1 MQLYV
6 HIPFCKSKC
15 RYCDFNSYAC
25 FGNATILRY
34 LNGLNREIELAAD
47 KFCHSK
53 IDTIYIGG
61 GTPSVLGETDVK
73 SVADAIKTYFDL
85 STLKEWTIE
94 CNPESITESK
104 LRAYRDIGI
113 NRISIGV
120 QSLDDRNLKAIGR
133 IHSSEVAL
141 EKIALANK
149 YFDNVS
155 CDLIIGLP
163 FDDENSVRRKV
174 SALAPL
180 VKHISMYELIVE
192 DGTPL
197 KSMVERGEI
206 ILPCDDDTQSL
217 FEAAMDEAK
226 KRGFER
232 YEVSN
237 FAKDGLISRHNF
249 GYWTR
254 EEYLGLGAGAYSLVK
269 TVDGSKK
276 LDKEN
281 RFANVKDVNQYIKY
295 IENAQ
300 KFDDI
305 DKVDVEYLCDKD
317 VRNEAIMLSLRT
329 TRGVESNLLTIP
341 DNLKNFFEEADGF
354 TRLNARGMAVMNSI
368 LAEILDI

>member
-25 FGNATILRY
+25 FDDTTILRY
-34 LNGLNREIELAAD
+34 LNALNREIALAGD
-47 KFCHSK
+47 KYRNAK

-61 GTPSVLGETDVK
+61 GTPSVLCENDVK
-73 SVADAIKTYFDL
+73 SVAETIKNHFDL
-85 STLKEWTIE
+85 SALKEWTIE

-104 LRAYRDIGI
+104 LRVYRDIGI

-120 QSLDDRNLKAIGR
+120 QSLDDRNLKVIGR

-163 FDDENSVRRKV
+163 FDDENSVREEV

-206 ILPCDDDTQSL
+206 VLPCDDDTQSL
-217 FEAAMDEAK
+217 FETAMDEAK
-226 KRGFER
+226 KRGLER

-237 FAKDGLISRHNF
+237 FAGDGLISRHNF

-269 TVDGSKK
+269 TEDGNKP
-276 LDKEN
+276 LDKEK

-305 DKVDVEYLCDKD
+305 DRVDVEYLSEKD
-317 VRNEAIMLSLRT
+317 VKNEKIMLGLRT

-354 TRLNARGMAVMNSI
+354 TRLNARGMAVMNSV
-368 LAEILDI
+368 LTEILDI

>member
-25 FGNATILRY
+25 FDDATILRY
-34 LNGLNREIELAAD
+34 LNALNREIALAGD
-47 KFCHSK
+47 KYRHAK

-61 GTPSVLGETDVK
+61 GTPSVLLGKDVK
-73 SVADAIKTYFDL
+73 SIADTIKNHFDL
-85 STLKEWTIE
+85 SALKEWTIE

-104 LRAYRDIGI
+104 LKAYKDIGI

-133 IHSSEVAL
+133 IHSSKVAL
-141 EKIALANK
+141 EKIALAKK

-163 FDDENSVRRKV
+163 FDDKNSVREEV

-180 VKHISMYELIVE
+180 VNHISMYELIVE

-206 ILPCDDDTQSL
+206 TLPCDDDTQSL
-217 FEAAMDEAK
+217 FESAMDEAK
-226 KRGFER
+226 NWGLER

-237 FAKDGLISRHNF
+237 FAKDGLISKHNF

-269 TVDGSKK
+269 TADGSKP
-276 LDKEN
+276 LDKET
-281 RFANVKDVNQYIKY
+281 RFASVKDINQYTKY

-305 DKVDVEYLCDKD
+305 DRVDVEYLSEKD
-317 VRNEAIMLSLRT
+317 VKMEKIMLGLRT

-341 DNLKNFFEEADGF
+341 DNLKNFFEKADGF
-354 TRLNARGMAVMNSI
+354 TRLNARGMAVMNSV
-368 LAEILDI
+368 LTEILDI

>member
-1 MQLYV
+1 M
-6 HIPFCKSKC
+6 
-15 RYCDFNSYAC
+15 
-25 FGNATILRY
+25 
-34 LNGLNREIELAAD
+34 
-47 KFCHSK
+47 
-53 IDTIYIGG
+53 
-61 GTPSVLGETDVK
+61 LGETDVK
-73 SVADAIKTYFDL
+73 SVADTIKTHFDL

-141 EKIALANK
+141 EKIILANK

-163 FDDENSVRRKV
+163 FDDENNVRREV
-174 SALAPL
+174 YALAPL

-217 FEAAMDEAK
+217 FEAAMDEVK
-226 KRGFER
+226 KWGFER

-269 TVDGSKK
+269 TEDGSKK
-276 LDKEN
+276 LDKEK

-295 IENAQ
+295 IENAH

-329 TRGVESNLLTIP
+329 TRGVESNLLTVP

>member
-25 FGNATILRY
+25 FDDATILRY
-34 LNGLNREIELAAD
+34 LNALNREIALAGD
-47 KFCHSK
+47 KYCNSK

-61 GTPSVLGETDVK
+61 GTPSVLCEMDVK
-73 SVADAIKTYFDL
+73 RVADTIKNHFDL
-85 STLKEWTIE
+85 SALKEWTIE

-104 LRAYRDIGI
+104 LKAYKDMGI

-120 QSLDDRNLKAIGR
+120 QSLCDANLKAIGR
-133 IHSSEVAL
+133 IHSSKVAL
-141 EKIALANK
+141 DKIALANK

-163 FDDENSVRRKV
+163 FDDENSVRDEV
-174 SALAPL
+174 STLAPL

-197 KSMVERGEI
+197 KGMVERGEI
-206 ILPCDDDTQSL
+206 KIPCDDDTQSL
-217 FEAAMDEAK
+217 FETAMDEAK
-226 KRGFER
+226 KWGLER

-269 TVDGSKK
+269 TADGSKP
-276 LDKEN
+276 LDKET
-281 RFANVKDVNQYIKY
+281 RFADVKNVNQYIKY

-305 DKVDVEYLCDKD
+305 HRVDVEYLCEKD
-317 VRNEAIMLSLRT
+317 VRNERIMLSLRT
-329 TRGVESNLLTIP
+329 TKGVESNLLTIP

-354 TRLNARGMAVMNSI
+354 VRLKARGMAVMNSV
-368 LAEILDI
+368 LTEILDI

>member
-25 FGNATILRY
+25 FDDTTILRY
-34 LNGLNREIELAAD
+34 LNALNREIALAGD
-47 KFCHSK
+47 KYRNSK

-61 GTPSVLGETDVK
+61 GTPSVLGENDVK
-73 SVADAIKTYFDL
+73 SVAETIKNHFDL
-85 STLKEWTIE
+85 SALKEWTIE

-120 QSLDDRNLKAIGR
+120 QSLDDRNLKVIGR

-163 FDDENSVRRKV
+163 FDDENSVREEV
-174 SALAPL
+174 SVLAPL

-206 ILPCDDDTQSL
+206 VLPCDDDTQSL
-217 FEAAMDEAK
+217 FETAMDEAK
-226 KRGFER
+226 KRGLER

-237 FAKDGLISRHNF
+237 FAGNGLISRHNF

-254 EEYLGLGAGAYSLVK
+254 EEYLGIGAGAYSLVK
-269 TVDGSKK
+269 TEDGSKP
-276 LDKEN
+276 LDNEK

-305 DKVDVEYLCDKD
+305 DRVDVEYLSEKD
-317 VRNEAIMLSLRT
+317 VKNEKIMLGLRT

-354 TRLNARGMAVMNSI
+354 TRLNARGMAVMNSV

>member
-25 FGNATILRY
+25 FDNTTILRY
-34 LNGLNREIELAAD
+34 LNALNKEIALAGD
-47 KFCHSK
+47 KYCHAK

-61 GTPSVLGETDVK
+61 GTPSVLCENDVK
-73 SVADAIKTYFDL
+73 SIADTIKNHFDL
-85 STLKEWTIE
+85 SSLTEWTIE

-104 LRAYRDIGI
+104 LKAYRDIGI

-133 IHSSEVAL
+133 IHSCAVAL
-141 EKIALANK
+141 DKIKLANE

-163 FDDENSVRRKV
+163 YDDENSVREEV
-174 SALAPL
+174 LTLAQL

-206 ILPCDDDTQSL
+206 KLPCDDDTQSL
-217 FEAAMDEAK
+217 FEAAMDEANK
-226 KRGFER
+226 CGLER

-237 FAKDGLISRHNF
+237 FAKKGLISRHNF

-269 TVDGSKK
+269 TADGCKT
-276 LDKEN
+276 LDKET

-295 IENAQ
+295 IEDSQN
-300 KFDDI
+300 FDDI
-305 DKVDVEYLCDKD
+305 NRVDVEYLSEKD
-317 VRNEAIMLSLRT
+317 VKNEAIMLGLRT

-341 DNLKNFFEEADGF
+341 TNLKNFFEEADGF
-354 TRLNARGMAVMNSI
+354 TRLNARGMAVMNSV
-368 LAEILDI
+368 LTEILDI

>member
-25 FGNATILRY
+25 FDNTTILRY
-34 LNGLNREIELAAD
+34 LNALNKEIALAGD
-47 KFCHSK
+47 KYSHAK

-61 GTPSVLGETDVK
+61 GTPSVLDENDVK
-73 SVADAIKTYFDL
+73 SIADTIKNHFDL
-85 STLKEWTIE
+85 SPLTEWTIE

-104 LRAYRDIGI
+104 LKAYRDIGI

-133 IHSSEVAL
+133 IHSSAVAL
-141 EKIALANK
+141 DKIKLANE

-155 CDLIIGLP
+155 CDLIIGLSY
-163 FDDENSVRRKV
+163 DDENSVREEV
-174 SALAPL
+174 STLAPL

-197 KSMVERGEI
+197 KGMVERGEI
-206 ILPCDDDTQSL
+206 KLPCDDDTQLL
-217 FEAAMDEAK
+217 FETAMDEAK
-226 KRGFER
+226 KWGLER

-237 FAKDGLISRHNF
+237 FAKDGLISKHNF

-269 TVDGSKK
+269 TADGSKP
-276 LDKEN
+276 LNKET
-281 RFANVKDVNQYIKY
+281 RFANVKDVNQYIDY
-295 IENAQ
+295 IENSQ

-305 DKVDVEYLCDKD
+305 DRIDVEYLSEKD
-317 VRNEAIMLSLRT
+317 VRNEKIMLSLRT
-329 TRGVESNLLTIP
+329 TRGVESNILTIP
-341 DNLKNFFEEADGF
+341 DNLKNFFEEANGF
-354 TRLNARGMAVMNSI
+354 TRLNARGMAVMNS
-368 LAEILDI
+368 LLTEILDI

>member
-15 RYCDFNSYAC
+15 RYCDFNSFAC
-25 FGNATILRY
+25 FDDATILRY
-34 LNGLNREIELAAD
+34 LNALNREIALAGD
-47 KFCHSK
+47 KYRYAK

-61 GTPSVLGETDVK
+61 GTPSVLCENDVNRI
-73 SVADAIKTYFDL
+73 ADTIKNHFDL
-85 STLKEWTIE
+85 SSLKEWTIE

-104 LRAYRDIGI
+104 LKAYNDMGI

-120 QSLDDRNLKAIGR
+120 QSLCDANLKAIGR
-133 IHSSEVAL
+133 IHSSKVAL
-141 EKIALANK
+141 DKIALANK

-163 FDDENSVRRKV
+163 FDDENNVRDEV
-174 SALAPL
+174 STLAPL

-206 ILPCDDDTQSL
+206 KLPCDDDTQSL
-217 FEAAMDEAK
+217 FETAMDEAK
-226 KRGFER
+226 KWGLER

-237 FAKDGLISRHNF
+237 FAKDGLISKHNF

-269 TVDGSKK
+269 TADGSKP
-276 LDKEN
+276 LDKET
-281 RFANVKDVNQYIKY
+281 RFADVKNVNQYILY

-305 DKVDVEYLCDKD
+305 HRVDVEYLCEKD
-317 VRNEAIMLSLRT
+317 VRNERIMLSLRT
-329 TRGVESNLLTIP
+329 TKGVESNLLTIP

-354 TRLNARGMAVMNSI
+354 VRLNARGMAVMNSV
-368 LAEILDI
+368 LTEILDI